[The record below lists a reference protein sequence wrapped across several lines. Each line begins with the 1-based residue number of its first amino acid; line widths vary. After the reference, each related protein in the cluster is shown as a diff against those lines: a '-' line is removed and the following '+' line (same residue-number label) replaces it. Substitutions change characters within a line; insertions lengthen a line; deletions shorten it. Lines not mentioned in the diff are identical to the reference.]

1 MASHK
6 IAIEFVHPTAT
17 GEKDIIHTYAYWD
30 RTAAAGMSA
39 LKPSSTQSPQ
49 QSPRAPAAPSTYT
62 PAETS
67 TSTPE
72 ATLDE
77 RCSGQPTPSS
87 TKEETPMQEHQE
99 HEGFP
104 FTVEVLQ
111 LTRDGEIVGKC
122 FRITCGTCKQRN
134 TKAVESLNSLV
145 LQDAFEELCEEAK
158 LHASSHDDTNYAE

>member
-6 IAIEFVHPTAT
+6 IAIEFVHGTAA
-17 GEKDIIHTYAYWD
+17 GEKDIIHTYADWD
-30 RTAAAGMSA
+30 GRRGEETRTKAIIDAVAAA
-39 LKPSSTQSPQ
+39 
-49 QSPRAPAAPSTYT
+49 
-62 PAETS
+62 
-67 TSTPE
+67 
-72 ATLDE
+72 

-87 TKEETPMQEHQE
+87 AKAKEETPMQEHQE

-104 FTVEVLQ
+104 FTLEVLQ
-111 LTRDGEIVGKC
+111 LTRDREIVGRC